1 MRIKTNKICS
11 PMNQFEKTAL
21 KNNIS
26 KFDMERFKRNQLAL
40 YLLSDK
46 LESTSIDLIS
56 QMKSIG
62 IYKFDDKRCIDAIR
76 HNAGSLVK
84 DLDKVC
90 TEEYSC
96 HFGDLADELGD
107 LIDKFIAD
115 KMTLEH
121 K

>member
-1 MRIKTNKICS
+1 MTPLNKSI
-11 PMNQFEKTAL
+11 L

-46 LESTSIDLIS
+46 IESTSIDLIG

-76 HNAGSLVK
+76 HNAGSLVR

-90 TEEYSC
+90 TEDYSC
-96 HFGDLADELGD
+96 HFGDLADELGA

-115 KMTLEH
+115 KTTLEH